1 MMDRA
6 VRLGGVQGTNVM
18 EANLPPGME
27 LRAIEVA
34 TPEGVMRGKV
44 AVTTGPMRLSG
55 LVRIAYEVTNALV
68 ARAVQVEEAAGRRIS
83 CCAGCGACCR
93 HMVPVSPPEAFALA
107 DLLDRLT
114 PARRR
119 VVVQRFAR
127 IVETLQA
134 QAMIDEL
141 LAPRISGE
149 ASLPIARRYFAL
161 GMACPFLE
169 DESCSIHG
177 DRPVVCRDFN
187 VTSPAE
193 WCRAPYEHDIAKV
206 AMPLPLAA
214 PLARLT
220 AAVGGIEPC
229 LIPLTLVPHWV
240 ARHDALRRREWPG
253 PELFDRFLREIGT
266 PRSYC
271 GGGEGNRA

>member
-1 MMDRA
+1 
-6 VRLGGVQGTNVM
+6 M
-18 EANLPPGME
+18 ESNLPPGMV
-27 LRAIEVA
+27 LRAIELP
-34 TPEGVMRGKV
+34 TPDGVIRGKV
-44 AVTTGPMRLSG
+44 AVTTGSMGLAG

-68 ARAVQVEEAAGRRIS
+68 ARAVQIEEQTGRRIS
-83 CCAGCGACCR
+83 CGAGCGACCR
-93 HMVPVSPPEAFALA
+93 HMVPVSPPEAFAIV
-107 DLLDRLT
+107 DLLDSLT

-127 IVETLQA
+127 IVEILRA
-134 QAMIDEL
+134 EAMVDEL
-141 LAPRISGE
+141 LAPRLTGE
-149 ASLPIARRYFAL
+149 SSLPIARRYFTL

-193 WCRAPYEHDIAKV
+193 WCRTPYDHDIAKV
-206 AMPLPLAA
+206 DMPVPLAA

-220 AAVGGIEPC
+220 AAVAGIEPC

-240 ARHDALRRREWPG
+240 ARHTPLRRRQWPG
-253 PELFDRFLREIGT
+253 LELFDRFLREIGAAPSPAT
-266 PRSYC
+266 
-271 GGGEGNRA
+271 